1 LVLAAL
7 GLGVAGVIFVLIQ
20 KRGLCQVAMT
30 LLKKIKLFPRRLQEQ
45 EDALRRLD
53 SQMASFYQHQHR
65 KFYLSLGFFFLGWL
79 CHGLEVYLIFYLL
92 GHPLSLFTSLCL
104 DALAILITS
113 MAFFIPGNLGVQD
126 GGNVLLALG
135 LHLGAVLGVT
145 FSVIR
150 RLREAF
156 WLAVGLVV
164 LAYER

>member
-1 LVLAAL
+1 M
-7 GLGVAGVIFVLIQ
+7 GVTV
-20 KRGLCQVAMT
+20 
-30 LLKKIKLFPRRLQEQ
+30 LKKVKLFPRSWQAQ

-53 SQMASFYQHQHR
+53 ATMASFYQHHHG

-92 GHPLSLFTSLCL
+92 GHPLSLLTSLGL

-113 MAFFIPGNLGVQD
+113 MGFFIPGNLGIQD
-126 GGNVLLALG
+126 GGNVLLVIG
-135 LHLGAVLGVT
+135 LHLKAIVGVT

-156 WLAVGLVV
+156 WLAVGLIA
-164 LAYER
+164 LASER